1 MFLKERSIL
10 NLIFS
15 FRSDPVSSPTPSH
28 HATPI
33 YMNTNTR
40 TKVPHD
46 VFVYPVSTS
55 TPAASSSSQQPIHAR
70 QRYYFFSSNKIFFF

>member
-1 MFLKERSIL
+1 MNINF
-10 NLIFS
+10 NLSIFS

-46 VFVYPVSTS
+46 VFVYPTLTS
-55 TPAASSSSQQPIHAR
+55 TPATAQQPIHAR
-70 QRYYFFSSNKIFFF
+70 QRFLFRKQKKYL